1 MKIFD
6 HEGEHV
12 KCRKVEYV
20 SDSGLFPGIRPT
32 NPVLTASQKRRQSTE
47 SSHHHWGVLNGVNS
61 ATDAN
66 GTISCLVARWP
77 RNN

>member
-32 NPVLTASQKRRQSTE
+32 NPVLTASTAPIY
-47 SSHHHWGVLNGVNS
+47 GV
-61 ATDAN
+61 
-66 GTISCLVARWP
+66 
-77 RNN
+77 